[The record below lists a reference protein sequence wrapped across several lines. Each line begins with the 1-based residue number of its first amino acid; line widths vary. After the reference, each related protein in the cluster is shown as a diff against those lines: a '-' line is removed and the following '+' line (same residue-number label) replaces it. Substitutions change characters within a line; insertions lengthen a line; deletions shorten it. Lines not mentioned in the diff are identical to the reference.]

1 MKSEELINNANQ
13 KIDDDLKK
21 QFEADVYNHLANIM
35 SYEEQIKNLE
45 TKMVMEQDK
54 IDVLQNQW
62 DEAEYYLR
70 SVNSEYNMT
79 FTTASTN
86 GGY

>member
-45 TKMVMEQDK
+45 TK
-54 IDVLQNQW
+54 IGNLF
-62 DEAEYYLR
+62 
-70 SVNSEYNMT
+70 SC
-79 FTTASTN
+79 
-86 GGY
+86 